1 MDPYDNK
8 KASCKNGKKQAQV
21 ITKNGKPE
29 GIRKSWSGKGVLLEE
44 AEYKNGML
52 HGNFKT
58 YQPDGKVKVV
68 HIPMANRI
76 KNKASGRRI
85 FWYGIASCF

>member
-1 MDPYDNK
+1 MGRL
-8 KASCKNGKKQAQV
+8 SLNGPLRQQ
-21 ITKNGKPE
+21 
-29 GIRKSWSGKGVLLEE
+29 KGVLLED

-85 FWYGIASCF
+85 FLGME